1 MENAVAI
8 IGMDCKFPGANSL
21 EEYWHLLKNGVCPL
35 KNAKKESGDK
45 NYVNKAY
52 YVDSI
57 DQFDA
62 DFFNISAKDAKY
74 MDPQQRLV
82 LESAWKAFEDAGYK
96 VSNLNDQVGVFIG
109 SGISTYLLNNVLPN
123 LIQKKEDINKI
134 LPQIIHGNS
143 SDYLSSRIS
152 YLMNLTGPSLTVQT
166 ACSSALT
173 AVHLACR
180 SLMTY
185 ECDMAL
191 CGGVSI
197 NSNQGDGYNYVK
209 GEIYS
214 KSGVCSPFS
223 DKADGTIFSGGV
235 GTLVLKRYD
244 DAIEAGDYVYAV
256 ILGSAINNDGA
267 DKISYTAPS
276 AKGQEHVIMD
286 ALSFAGKKPSE
297 ISFIETHGT
306 GTSLGDEIEVAA
318 LKNIFAGN
326 DKLKIGSVKGN
337 IGHAIAASGIA
348 GLIKTVLC
356 LNHKHIC
363 PSIHCDTENPALELS
378 KCGIKVAKE
387 YEKLETKNGE
397 SLCAGV
403 SSFGMGGSNVHL
415 IVEAYDN
422 EKVPFVEDENYLKM
436 IRLSAKT
443 EDSLRKMLLQLRDY
457 LEKND
462 VNDSVLMKIYN
473 TEREIF
479 SQRIMIWYR
488 NKDELLQQLNS
499 YEESGSIPQYYYGF
513 ENCSNASDIKSLYS
527 RILGRDET
535 LDNISS
541 CAYEIKQYWESGFD
555 FDTELL
561 GSYAIVNREPL
572 PKYCFDHKRYWI
584 DASNISY
591 DTNECAQ
598 EDDSDVESYIHNMWK
613 EYLEVDESNSD
624 GDFFELGG
632 SSIVAYQML
641 ADIESHFSIELDLED
656 MIENP
661 TVTEMVKIVQKKIA

>member
-8 IGMDCKFPGANSL
+8 IGMDCKFPGANNI
-21 EEYWHLLKNGVCPL
+21 EEYWRLLKNGECPL
-35 KNAKKESGDK
+35 KSAKRESDDK

-52 YVDSI
+52 YLDSI
-57 DQFDA
+57 DEFDA
-62 DFFNISAKDAKY
+62 EFFNISAKDAKY
-74 MDPQQRLV
+74 MDPQQRLI

-96 VSNLNDQVGVFIG
+96 VSNLNEQVGVFIG
-109 SGISTYLLNNVLPN
+109 SGISTYLLNNVLPS
-123 LIQKKEDINKI
+123 LIQNNEDINKI

-152 YLMNLTGPSLTVQT
+152 YYMNLTGPSLTVQT

-180 SLMTY
+180 SLLTY

-197 NSNQGDGYNYVK
+197 NSNQGEGYNYVK

-223 DKADGTIFSGGV
+223 DEADGTIFSGGV

-244 DAIEAGDYVYAV
+244 EAVEAGDYIYSV

-276 AKGQEHVIMD
+276 AKGQSHVIMD
-286 ALSFAGKKPSE
+286 ALAFANKKPQE

-318 LKNIFAGN
+318 LKKIFAN
-326 DKLKIGSVKGN
+326 NENLRIGSVKGN

-348 GLIKTVLC
+348 GLIKAVLC
-356 LNHKHIC
+356 LDHKYLC
-363 PSIHCDTENPALELS
+363 PSIHCETENPELGLWGS
-378 KCGIKVAKE
+378 GIKVAKE
-387 YEKLETKNGE
+387 LEKLESKYNE
-397 SLCAGV
+397 SICAGV
-403 SSFGMGGSNVHL
+403 SSFGMGGTNVHL
-415 IVEAYDN
+415 VVESYDN
-422 EKVPFVEDENYLKM
+422 EDVPFIEDDYYLKM
-436 IRLSAKT
+436 LMLSAKT
-443 EDSLRKMLLQLRDY
+443 EDSLKEMRIQLHDY

-462 VNDSVLMKIYN
+462 VNDSVLMKIFN

-479 SQRIMIWYR
+479 SHRLMIWYR
-488 NKDELLQQLNS
+488 NKKELLQQLIS
-499 YEESGSIPQYYYGF
+499 LEESSSMPEYYYGF
-513 ENCSNASDIKSLYS
+513 ERCSNTD
-527 RILGRDET
+527 
-535 LDNISS
+535 
-541 CAYEIKQYWESGFD
+541 EIKGLYRDVLGEEPTLENIGDYAFEMKNYWESGFD
-555 FDTELL
+555 MGLI
-561 GSYAIVNREPL
+561 GSYAIVNRKPL
-572 PKYCFDHKRYWI
+572 PKYCFEHKKYWI
-584 DASNISY
+584 DASNMYKESVV
-591 DTNECAQ
+591 ESL
-598 EDDSDVESYIHNMWK
+598 EDDNDVQSYIHNMWK
-613 EYLEVDESNSD
+613 EYLEVDEANVE

-656 MIENP
+656 MMDNP
-661 TVTEMVKIVQKKIA
+661 TVKEMVKIVQKKIA